1 MNRGHDMTHA
11 RSTGANADTDAV
23 EFDLRDLA
31 FPPSDAAGH
40 DRPDRRDDPF
50 GALGIAGI
58 ETPSKGDALAA
69 LLGET
74 APSPADRVPDRRR
87 TEADAM
93 PMPVEADPAARSAI
107 ALLDRLHEE
116 FVRVVRDP
124 TQLAGR
130 ADWQGALVAD
140 GAPAPALE
148 DPGWRSASDPLLSGI
163 VRSRQ
168 PIDEVLQAFD
178 PLGQAPSLDPEPRP
192 DVLHLFA
199 PEIARG
205 VRAPLP
211 GLTRREHHALSPDS
225 PMPSGATS
233 VGDGETT

>member
-1 MNRGHDMTHA
+1 MNRAHDMTHA
-11 RSTGANADTDAV
+11 RGTDADAV

-31 FPPSDAAGH
+31 LPPSDAAGH
-40 DRPDRRDDPF
+40 DRPGRPDDPF

-58 ETPSKGDALAA
+58 GTPSTSDALAA
-69 LLGET
+69 LLGE
-74 APSPADRVPDRRR
+74 AVPPPADRVPDRRR
-87 TEADAM
+87 TRSDAT
-93 PMPVEADPAARSAI
+93 PMPIGADPETRSAT

-116 FVRVVRDP
+116 FVRVVQDP
-124 TQLAGR
+124 TRLAGR
-130 ADWQGALVAD
+130 ADWQGVLASDDAQAAMPD
-140 GAPAPALE
+140 E
-148 DPGWRSASDPLLSGI
+148 PGWRSASDPLLSGI

-168 PIDEVLQAFD
+168 PIDEVLQTFD
-178 PLGQAPSLDPEPRP
+178 PLGQAPSLDRDPRP

-225 PMPSGATS
+225 PMPSGAT
-233 VGDGETT
+233 GARDGEPT